1 MGEAAGGTGAWV
13 WYLAIAGASAFA
25 AWLATGALLRLLHRY
40 AVLDH
45 PNPRSSH
52 TRPTPRGGGLAVV
65 ATIGLAWLMI
75 WGVFETPFVPLIV
88 LLAVGL
94 AALSWLD
101 DLKGLPVA
109 IRLLAHAVAVVI
121 GLMALPSDGL
131 VFQGLL
137 PVTLDRAATA
147 LVWLWFVNLYNF
159 MDGIDGIAG
168 VETVAIGAGVFAVA
182 VAGGL
187 GGDHAA
193 LALGVAGATLGFL
206 VWNWHP
212 ARIFLGDAGSV
223 PLGFLTAWLLVTLAA
238 SGLWLPALLLPL
250 YFLADATLT
259 LARRL
264 VAGERVWQA
273 HASHFYQIAAR
284 RLESHAQVAG
294 AVAAANMVL
303 IIAALATVLAEDL
316 VWPGAILGGA
326 ACVGLLWYLGR
337 RDPGAA
343 AAQSSD
349 ES

>member
-1 MGEAAGGTGAWV
+1 MGEAADGAAAWV
-13 WYLAIAGASAFA
+13 WYLAIAGTSAA
-25 AWLATGALLRLLHRY
+25 VAWLATGALLRVLRRH

-65 ATIGLAWLMI
+65 ATILIAWLMI
-75 WGVFETPFVPLIV
+75 WSVFETPSVLLIV
-88 LLAVGL
+88 LLAAGL

-121 GLMALPSDGL
+121 ALAALPSDGL

-137 PVTLDRAATA
+137 PVILDRAATA
-147 LVWLWFVNLYNF
+147 LIWLWFVNLYNF

-182 VAGGL
+182 VASGL

-193 LALGVAGATLGFL
+193 LGLGLAGATLGFL

-212 ARIFLGDAGSV
+212 ARIFLGDVGSV
-223 PLGFLTAWLLVTLAA
+223 PLGFLTAWLLFSLAA
-238 SGLWLPALLLPL
+238 AGIWLPALLLPL

-264 VAGERVWQA
+264 FGGESIWQA
-273 HASHFYQIAAR
+273 HAGHFYQIAAR
-284 RLESHAQVAG
+284 RLASHARVAG
-294 AVAAANMVL
+294 AVAATNAVL
-303 IIAALATVLAEDL
+303 IIAALGAALADDL
-316 VWPGAILGGA
+316 VWPGAMLGGA
-326 ACVGLLWYLGR
+326 ACACLLWYLGR
-337 RDPGAA
+337 KDPGATA
-343 AAQSSD
+343 ARPSD